1 MARRRSSKGRDL
13 NGILL
18 LDKAI
23 GVSSN
28 FVLQQAK
35 KMFCASKAGHTG
47 SLDPLATGLLPICFG
62 DATKMS
68 AYLLDSEKKYVA
80 ECRLGIATTSGDAD
94 GEVKQKLAVPVL
106 SERLISQVLKEFLGA
121 SDQIP
126 PMHSALKQ
134 NGQPLYKLAHKGLE
148 VAREARK
155 INVFALDLVQYNAQ
169 SITFEVHCSKGTY
182 VRTLAEDIATALG
195 TCGHVTKLR
204 RLKVGFFDLN
214 DSFTLD
220 ELAETL
226 ALSGVDELDRRLLPV
241 DSALEGWP
249 SVDLNE
255 DAAFYV
261 KQGQAVTVPKVPTA
275 GLVKLYQNG
284 GVFIGIGKIL
294 DDGRVAPKRLLSM

>member
-1 MARRRSSKGRDL
+1 MARRSSRGRDL

-18 LDKAI
+18 LDKAT

-35 KMFCASKAGHTG
+35 KMFGARKAGHTG

-68 AYLLDSEKKYVA
+68 AYLLDSDKKYVA

-94 GEVKQKLAVPVL
+94 GEVKQKMALPVL
-106 SERLISQVLKEFLGA
+106 SEGLISQVLIGFLGG
-121 SDQIP
+121 SEQIP

-134 NGQPLYKLAHKGLE
+134 NGQPLYKLAHKGIE

-155 INVFALDLVQYNAQ
+155 INVFTLNLVQYNAQ

-182 VRTLAEDIATALG
+182 VRTLAEDIALALG
-195 TCGHVTKLR
+195 TCGHVAKLR

-214 DSFTLD
+214 DSFTLE

-226 ALSGVDELDRRLLPV
+226 AVSGVDELDCRLLPV
-241 DSALEGWP
+241 DSALQSWP
-249 SVDLNE
+249 SVNLSE

-261 KQGQAVTVPKVPTA
+261 KQGQAVTVPRVPTA

-284 GVFIGIGKIL
+284 EVFIGIGKIL